1 MQTSAET
8 SPGAGHGPATEPG
21 SATETAWTR
30 PLLAY
35 NRRRGRRRRSR
46 PPRAPDPYDTSR
58 DEGIQEAFAF
68 LKGWLEARSISHVQ
82 YDRGL
87 PSLVAAVGDGPRT
100 VVWNA
105 HVDVVPGRAEQF
117 SPWRVNG
124 RVYGR
129 GAYDMKGG
137 LAGMLA
143 ALADLADARDRS
155 PASRSSC

>member
-1 MQTSAET
+1 VAAADEV
-8 SPGAGHGPATEPG
+8 A
-21 SATETAWTR
+21 
-30 PLLAY
+30 LLE
-35 NRRRGRRRRSR
+35 RLIS
-46 PPRAPDPYDTSR
+46 YDTSR

-68 LKGWLEARSISHVQ
+68 LKGWLEARSIAHVQ

-143 ALADLADARDRS
+143 ALADLADARDTIPGVKVKTS
-155 PASRSSC
+155 PNDPFPISQVKLVQYNNGLWNEIGNLIDGRGT